1 MLYEWAFIILICLYF
16 LWSMILRLSFILL
29 NTLNFFL
36 TNWYSNFLLECRI
49 LISLF
54 FGLCWFEI
62 STIHF
67 HLFFEHI
74 LNEIQRKKASN
85 LNNFYTKC
93 QQEINRN
100 NDISYTV
107 TLKQLFQSSSNTN
120 MSDLSGFWMVADF
133 ECWDLPLNL
142 VLRGA
147 STSSCVFCKP
157 LSAMCWAWVA
167 SSKQWSWANCS
178 YPRGN
183 GFSHNIHS
191 LTDLKKKKRSHGY
204 TCINDEWK
212 QYSIEKKRREVMA
225 ILMMNDNN
233 TQ

>member
-1 MLYEWAFIILICLYF
+1 MTFLIFSFIYFFPSVLYEWAFIILICLYF

-107 TLKQLFQSSSNTN
+107 TLKSSFNHHPT
-120 MSDLSGFWMVADF
+120 
-133 ECWDLPLNL
+133 
-142 VLRGA
+142 
-147 STSSCVFCKP
+147 
-157 LSAMCWAWVA
+157 
-167 SSKQWSWANCS
+167 Q
-178 YPRGN
+178 
-183 GFSHNIHS
+183 
-191 LTDLKKKKRSHGY
+191 
-204 TCINDEWK
+204 TCPICQGSEW
-212 QYSIEKKRREVMA
+212 
-225 ILMMNDNN
+225 
-233 TQ
+233 